1 MLLLF
6 ILCIREE
13 FVIFYKS
20 ISPESPLGMPYWEV
34 QAEGM
39 PKKEFPIRRSVDEV
53 NRVIRTFGI

>member
-1 MLLLF
+1 M
-6 ILCIREE
+6 
-13 FVIFYKS
+13 IFYKS